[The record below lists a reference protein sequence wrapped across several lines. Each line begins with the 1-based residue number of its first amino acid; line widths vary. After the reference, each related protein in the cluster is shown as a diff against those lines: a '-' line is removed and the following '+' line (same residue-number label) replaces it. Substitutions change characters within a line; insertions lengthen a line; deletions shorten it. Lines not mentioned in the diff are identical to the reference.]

1 MIVGVLA
8 AVQLPLL
15 LLADA
20 GLALA
25 LGSHG
30 TTARSIL
37 DARVAD
43 DAWNALDSD
52 GRAGHRGPAIK
63 IVAVWLSVFRD
74 RVVWTACMHRQV
86 DEVVGNVESRGTR
99 VADVV
104 EVALTFV
111 EGSTVDCAALSE
123 QDELIE
129 QCDNVGTRLVDS
141 EDNSTVVRL
150 DKVDKTFNHV
160 ERVVCIKTGSR
171 FVQEEN
177 AWAGDEFTR
186 DADSALLAA

>member
-1 MIVGVLA
+1 
-8 AVQLPLL
+8 
-15 LLADA
+15 
-20 GLALA
+20 
-25 LGSHG
+25 
-30 TTARSIL
+30 
-37 DARVAD
+37 
-43 DAWNALDSD
+43 
-52 GRAGHRGPAIK
+52 
-63 IVAVWLSVFRD
+63 
-74 RVVWTACMHRQV
+74 MHRQV

>member
-15 LLADA
+15 LLTDA

-43 DAWNALDSD
+43 DAWNALHSD
-52 GRAGHRGPAIK
+52 GRAGYRGPAIK
-63 IVAVWLSVFRD
+63 VVAVWLSVFRD
-74 RVVWTACMHRQV
+74 RVVWTACVHCQV
-86 DEVVGNVESRGTR
+86 DEVVGNIEPRRTR

-104 EVALTFV
+104 EVVLAFV
-111 EGSTVDCAALSE
+111 EGSAVDCAALCE

-129 QCDNVGTRLVDS
+129 QCDDVGAGLMDGEDDS
-141 EDNSTVVRL
+141 AVVRL
-150 DKVDKTFNHV
+150 DEVDQTFNHV
-160 ERVVCIKTGSR
+160 ERVVRIKTGSR
-171 FVQEEN
+171 FVQEKN